1 MKIGDYMVKWKNVE
15 LGKVISLKRGYDL
28 PQQKRI
34 TGTIPVFSSSGI
46 SGYHNVAMVK
56 GPGVVTGRYGTI
68 GQVFF
73 AKQDFWPLNTT
84 LYVEDFHGNAP
95 EFIYYFLKTL
105 NWNSFMSASAVPG
118 INRNTVHKALV
129 TVPDLVTQKKVASV
143 LNDLDEKIE
152 LNNKINVNLLQQ
164 SRAILSKWLLDN
176 EGNYEFALL
185 SDIASIN
192 PDTYSP
198 KDGWPYVNY
207 LDTSSITDGVISE
220 VQYIKPSM
228 EKLPSRARRIIAKN
242 DVVFSTVRP
251 NQRHFGIIR
260 EPLKNM
266 LASTGFAVVR
276 SKYSYVSNELLYLC
290 VTENGFIEKMQQLA
304 EQSTSTF
311 PSIKPSDLGTCEIP
325 CPIDQ
330 HLSETLNSIFA
341 YIALNQRENHSLA
354 ILRNTLLPRLMSGD
368 LDVSNINI

>member
-290 VTENGFIEKMQQLA
+290 LTENGFIEKMQQLA

-330 HLSETLNSIFA
+330 HLSETLNSIFE

>member
-1 MKIGDYMVKWKNVE
+1 MVKWKNVE

-290 VTENGFIEKMQQLA
+290 LTENGFIEKMQQLA

>member
-1 MKIGDYMVKWKNVE
+1 M
-15 LGKVISLKRGYDL
+15 GKVISLKRGYDL

-290 VTENGFIEKMQQLA
+290 LTENGFIEKMQQLA

>member
-290 VTENGFIEKMQQLA
+290 LTENGFIEKMQQLA